1 MRGSN
6 PPLTPNCDAVGKV
19 MGISENSQRV
29 TDKEDL
35 IMAKTFAYI
44 RVSTREQ
51 NENRQLDSLQG
62 LNIDEIIVEKA
73 SGKNFVGREKYQEMK
88 SKLRAGD
95 LIVVKSIDRFGRN
108 YSQICKE
115 WESITDMGVDIQVLD
130 MPILNT
136 RNNQNGLT
144 GRLITD
150 IVLKLLGYVA
160 ERERENIKTR
170 QAEGIA
176 SAKSRGVK
184 FGRPLLD
191 VPKDF
196 IRAYELY
203 QNGLI
208 KVKDVMSMC
217 NIAKSTFYKY
227 AKSIKS

>member
-1 MRGSN
+1 
-6 PPLTPNCDAVGKV
+6 
-19 MGISENSQRV
+19 MGIPENSQRV

-62 LNIDEIIVEKA
+62 LKVDEIIVEKA

-115 WESITDMGVDIQVLD
+115 WESITNMGVDIQVLD

-184 FGRPLLD
+184 FGRPTSEL
-191 VPKDF
+191 PKDF
-196 IRAYELY
+196 IRCYELY
-203 QNGLI
+203 KQGLI

-227 AKSIKS
+227 AQSIKG

>member
-1 MRGSN
+1 
-6 PPLTPNCDAVGKV
+6 
-19 MGISENSQRV
+19 
-29 TDKEDL
+29 
-35 IMAKTFAYI
+35 MAKTFAYI

-95 LIVVKSIDRFGRN
+95 LVIVKSIDRFGRN
-108 YSQICKE
+108 YSQICTE
-115 WESITDMGVDIQVLD
+115 WESITNMGVDIQVLD

-160 ERERENIKTR
+160 ERERDNIKTR

-184 FGRPLLD
+184 FGRPTSEL
-191 VPKDF
+191 PKDF
-196 IRAYELY
+196 IRCYELY
-203 QNGLI
+203 KQGLI

-217 NIAKSTFYKY
+217 NIKRSTFFKY
-227 AKSIKS
+227 AQSIKG

>member
-1 MRGSN
+1 
-6 PPLTPNCDAVGKV
+6 
-19 MGISENSQRV
+19 
-29 TDKEDL
+29 
-35 IMAKTFAYI
+35 MAKTFAYI

-51 NENRQLDSLQG
+51 NENRQLDSLAG
-62 LNIDEIIVEKA
+62 LKIDEIIVEKA
-73 SGKNFVGREKYQEMK
+73 SGKNFVGREKYQQMK
-88 SKLRAGD
+88 SQLRKGD
-95 LIVVKSIDRFGRN
+95 LLIVKSIDRFGRN

-115 WESITDMGVDIQVLD
+115 WESIINLGVDIQVLD

-136 RNNQNGLT
+136 RDNQNGLT

-160 ERERENIKTR
+160 ERERDNIKTR

-184 FGRPLLD
+184 FGRPLGEI
-191 VPKDF
+191 PKDF
-196 IRAYELY
+196 IRCYELY
-203 QNGLI
+203 KQGFI

-227 AKSIKS
+227 EKFIKV